1 MELILFCNYQ
11 STKNESSGAFAK
23 FRAPAFPY
31 LIGNSYKSKPN
42 TFNFDYKSN
51 QNDYD
56 LNSSDYFRNT
66 TPYQLNVGNVYYDFL
81 YQPNQIKPQSVNI
94 NTASKGTID
103 GVGIITGDKGYQV
116 NDKIVFDTELNA
128 TSKSKS

>member
-1 MELILFCNYQ
+1 MKTTIHDNGDLDEHNGRFCVTPEYPNGTYAYFATINP
-11 STKNESSGAFAK
+11 TKNESSGAFAK

-66 TPYQLNVGNVYYDFL
+66 TPYQLNVGNVYYDF
-81 YQPNQIKPQSVNI
+81 YINQIK
-94 NTASKGTID
+94 
-103 GVGIITGDKGYQV
+103 
-116 NDKIVFDTELNA
+116 
-128 TSKSKS
+128 